1 MDGLEQLRMM
11 LESCGAKRYKAL
23 TSDLEK
29 AANPVWTGDRTFVD
43 QAVETVLW
51 QLHRQPFE
59 PGRDNDFWQGA
70 AGQLIAS
77 AIYNAHLDDLVK
89 PAEAARLLFPEASN
103 PIAIM
108 RDWVRSGKLHAFPRP
123 EWSKNKKTKYQRLRR
138 GSIAHV
144 CWMVSRA
151 EVEHWARCREGSLAQ
166 AS

>member
-1 MDGLEQLRMM
+1 MDALEQLRIM
-11 LESCGAKRYKAL
+11 LESCGAKRYKAI

-29 AANPVWTGDRTFVD
+29 AANPSWTGDRSFVD
-43 QAVETVLW
+43 QVVETVLW

-59 PGRDNDFWQGA
+59 PGRDSDFWQA
-70 AGQLIAS
+70 PAGQLIAG
-77 AIYNAHLDDLVK
+77 AIYNAHRADLLK
-89 PAEAARLLFPEASN
+89 PAEAARILFPDASN

-123 EWSKNKKTKYQRLRR
+123 EWSKNKKTKYQRERR

-151 EVEHWARCREGSLAQ
+151 EVETWARVRHGDLAVT
-166 AS
+166 S

>member
-11 LESCGAKRYKAL
+11 LESCGAKRYKAI
-23 TSDLEK
+23 TGDLEK
-29 AANPVWTGDRTFVD
+29 AANPTWTGDRSFGDRV
-43 QAVETVLW
+43 VETVLW

-59 PGRDNDFWQGA
+59 PGRDNDFWQEA

-77 AIYNAHLDDLVK
+77 AIYNAHRADLVK
-89 PAEAARLLFPEASN
+89 PAEAARILFPDASN

-138 GSIAHV
+138 GSIPHV
-144 CWMVSRA
+144 CWMVSRG
-151 EVEHWARCREGSLAQ
+151 EVEMWLRTRQPDLLST
-166 AS
+166 S